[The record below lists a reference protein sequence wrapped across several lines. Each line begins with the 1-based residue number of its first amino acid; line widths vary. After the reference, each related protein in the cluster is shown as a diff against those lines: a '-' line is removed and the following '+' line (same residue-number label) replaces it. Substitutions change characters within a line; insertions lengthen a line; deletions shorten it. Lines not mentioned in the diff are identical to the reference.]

1 MFRVAFNRLG
11 AAAQPSG
18 GVLQGLK
25 ASGGFKAAFRESTFW
40 SSPAVMGTTFLAV
53 LSLPFVYRIGS
64 AMYWTKEL
72 RKLNAREVINDRF
85 NWLHTEMLDD
95 EVTKQCAKQTPK
107 GLQMI
112 GNTDAS

>member
-1 MFRVAFNRLG
+1 MFRVAFGRLAP
-11 AAAQPSG
+11 AAHPA
-18 GVLQGLK
+18 GVVQSLK
-25 ASGGFKAAFRESTFW
+25 AAGGFKTAFRESTFW

-53 LSLPFVYRIGS
+53 LSFPFIYRAGS
-64 AMYWTKEL
+64 AVYWTKEL

-107 GLQMI
+107 
-112 GNTDAS
+112 